1 MLNKEVVIL
10 VVEDDQ
16 AHAELI
22 QRNLKRAG
30 VINRQIWFPDG
41 AGVLSFLLRTG
52 PEKREP
58 GAAYLMLLD
67 IRMPGIDGV
76 EVLRRIKQDE
86 ELCKIPVIMV
96 TTTDD
101 PREVERC
108 HALGCNNYVTK
119 PLDYEQFVETV
130 RRIGLFLQVVEVPR
144 VNGEAKGIGSGEGT
158 RVVN

>member
-30 VINRQIWFPDG
+30 VVNRQIWFPDG

-119 PLDYEQFVETV
+119 PVDYQQFVETV

-144 VNGEAKGIGSGEGT
+144 VNGEAIAVSSE
-158 RVVN
+158 

>member
-1 MLNKEVVIL
+1 MLSKEVVIL
-10 VVEDDQ
+10 VVEDED

-30 VINRQIWFPDG
+30 VINEQVWFRNG
-41 AGVLSFLLRTG
+41 EGVLDFLMMKG
-52 PEKREP
+52 EKKREP
-58 GAAYLMLLD
+58 GRAYLMLLD
-67 IRMPGIDGV
+67 IRMPGVDGV

-119 PLDYEQFVETV
+119 PMDYEQFVETV

-144 VNGEAKGIGSGEGT
+144 VDGEQRMVNGE
-158 RVVN
+158 

>member
-10 VVEDDQ
+10 VVEDEE

-30 VINRQIWFPDG
+30 VVNEQVWFRDG
-41 AGVLSFLLRTG
+41 AGVLDFLMMKG
-52 PEKREP
+52 EKKREP
-58 GAAYLMLLD
+58 GKAYLMLLD
-67 IRMPGIDGV
+67 IRMPGIDGA
-76 EVLRRIKQDE
+76 EVLRRIKQDK
-86 ELCKIPVIMV
+86 ELRKIPVIMV

-108 HALGCNNYVTK
+108 HALGCNNYVAK
-119 PLDYEQFVETV
+119 PVDYAQFVEAV

-144 VNGEAKGIGSGEGT
+144 VNGEATAVSSE
-158 RVVN
+158 

>member
-1 MLNKEVVIL
+1 MLKKEVVIL
-10 VVEDDQ
+10 VVEDEE

-22 QRNLKRAG
+22 QRNLRRAG
-30 VINRQIWFPDG
+30 VVNPQIWFRDG
-41 AGVLSFLLRTG
+41 SGVLDFLTMKG
-52 PEKREP
+52 EQKREP
-58 GAAYLMLLD
+58 GKAYLMLLD

-86 ELCKIPVIMV
+86 ELRKIPVIMV

-119 PLDYEQFVETV
+119 PVDYAQFVEAV
-130 RRIGLFLQVVEVPR
+130 RRVGLFLQVIEVPR
-144 VNGEAKGIGSGEGT
+144 VDGESNGNAGT
-158 RVVN
+158 RIMN

>member
-10 VVEDDQ
+10 VVEDEQ

-30 VINRQIWFPDG
+30 IVNPLILFRDG
-41 AGVLSFLLRTG
+41 AAVLSFLLRTG
-52 PEKREP
+52 PEKRKP
-58 GAAYLMLLD
+58 GTPYLMLLD

-86 ELCKIPVIMV
+86 ELRKIPVIMV
-96 TTTDD
+96 TTADD
-101 PREVERC
+101 PREIERC

-119 PLDYEQFVETV
+119 PVDYEQFVETV
-130 RRIGLFLQVVEVPR
+130 RRIGMFLQVVEVPHVDGELR
-144 VNGEAKGIGSGEGT
+144 IVNGK
-158 RVVN
+158 

>member
-10 VVEDDQ
+10 LVEDDE

-30 VINRQIWFPDG
+30 VINQQVWFPDG
-41 AGVLSFLLRTG
+41 QGVLDFLMMKG
-52 PEKREP
+52 EKQREP
-58 GAAYLMLLD
+58 GRAYLMLLD

-76 EVLRRIKQDE
+76 EVLRRIKKDK
-86 ELCKIPVIMV
+86 ELRKMPVIMV

-119 PLDYEQFVETV
+119 PVDYEQFVEAV

-144 VNGEAKGIGSGEGT
+144 LDGERMGVSSD
-158 RVVN
+158 